1 MNIPNMNYYEIL
13 GISVDA
19 TDKEIREAY
28 LKLVK
33 QYHPDVYKGEDAEE
47 KIKAINIAYDTLIDD
62 KKRKKYDQTI
72 YIDQTNYTKTNNP
85 ENLDEIIDEIKN
97 KIFNL
102 NYELDCISLKL
113 NNGDVKSLKNLDMW
127 IQKASPL
134 CNQILNLKKQSP
146 KYNNIIKSLAQALYN
161 MLKIAVHY
169 QKNKSQI
176 YQKAVSNIKE
186 KILNLDYKLE
196 YYCKKANNG
205 DLSALENL
213 DIITKKIINLYDEL
227 ESLELLLLE
236 ALEKDYNT
244 ITIQLNNFEKQKERI
259 IEQIFQKVEASKRRC
274 MCYGNL

>member
-13 GISVDA
+13 GISVDT

-28 LKLVK
+28 LNLVK

-62 KKRKKYDQTI
+62 KKRKKYNQTI
-72 YIDQTNYTKTNNP
+72 YTNQTNYTTTNNS
-85 ENLDEIIDEIKN
+85 ENLDKIIAELKN
-97 KIFNL
+97 NIFNL

-127 IQKASPL
+127 LKKASPL
-134 CNQILNLKKQSP
+134 YNQILNLKKQSP
-146 KYNNIIKSLAQALYN
+146 KYNNTIKSLAKALYN
-161 MLKIAVHY
+161 MLKIALHY

-186 KILNLDYKLE
+186 KIFNLDYELE
-196 YYCKKANNG
+196 CFCKKANNG
-205 DLSALENL
+205 DLSAIENL
-213 DIITKKIINLYDEL
+213 DIISNKIINLYDEL
-227 ESLELLLLE
+227 ESLEILLLE
-236 ALEKDYNT
+236 SLEKDYNT
-244 ITIQLNNFEKQKERI
+244 ITIQLNNFEKQKERK
-259 IEQIFQKVEASKRRC
+259 IEQMFQKVEASKRRC